1 MKYVVG
7 HKNPDTDSVVSAY
20 CLAEFL
26 GDGYKAARAGEPNKE
41 TQFVFKYS
49 KAEMP
54 ELVDASKADAFV
66 LVDHNG
72 DCQIP
77 KDVDRDRIEMIVDHH
92 KLEGLSLNSPISIR
106 IEPVGSTSTLVAK
119 MYSKNNIEISKEVA
133 ALLLSG
139 IISDTLKMTSP
150 TTTSA
155 DKETAKELATKARI
169 NIDELASEMFKIKS
183 DLTGMSISKV
193 VGSDYK
199 NFQMGKNKVGFG
211 VFETVD
217 PKPAIKKKKE
227 IIAAL
232 TDLKNKEEVNLIF
245 FGIVDIIKTITY
257 LVILSKDEAEVA
269 EKGYGGK
276 TEDNILKLT
285 GIVSRKKE
293 MIPLLEKALT

>member
-1 MKYVVG
+1 
-7 HKNPDTDSVVSAY
+7 
-20 CLAEFL
+20 
-26 GDGYKAARAGEPNKE
+26 
-41 TQFVFKYS
+41 
-49 KAEMP
+49 
-54 ELVDASKADAFV
+54 
-66 LVDHNG
+66 
-72 DCQIP
+72 
-77 KDVDRDRIEMIVDHH
+77 
-92 KLEGLSLNSPISIR
+92 
-106 IEPVGSTSTLVAK
+106 
-119 MYSKNNIEISKEVA
+119 
-133 ALLLSG
+133 
-139 IISDTLKMTSP
+139 
-150 TTTSA
+150 
-155 DKETAKELATKARI
+155 
-169 NIDELASEMFKIKS
+169 
-183 DLTGMSISKV
+183 
-193 VGSDYK
+193 
-199 NFQMGKNKVGFG
+199 MGKNKVGFG